1 MKKLFLLV
9 TAFCLLYACPLL
21 PAQNESLPYRTG
33 KFDSS
38 AESLRKYQVPEWF
51 RDAKFGI
58 WSHWGPQAV
67 PREGDWYAKNM
78 YVEGSRQYKYHVA
91 TYGHPSEFG
100 YKDIVDLW
108 KAERWDPEEL
118 MKLYKRVGAKYIV
131 SMGTH
136 HDNFFL
142 WDSKLNKWNS
152 VNKGPQKDV
161 VGLWQQAAKKEGL
174 YFGVSEHLGA
184 SYTWFQTAHMADTSG
199 AYAGVPYDGN
209 DPVYSDLYH
218 ERADKSDT
226 GWLTTNPAW
235 QVDWYYKIKELV
247 DMYHPDLLYSD
258 SGFPFDYVGRCQLA
272 NLYNTSADLNG
283 NIQAVYTC
291 KHNPLGMGVLD
302 VERGAVEGIS
312 EDPWQ
317 TDTSIG
323 DWYYRRGQRY
333 MSSDQVIQ
341 MLIDVVSKNGNLL
354 LNIVQ
359 TPEGDLEDD
368 VLDILEGIG
377 RWIDDNGEAIYGSRP
392 WKIYGEGPSMEN
404 QARGTFGGVRDVRP
418 YQPGDLRFTTR
429 DGKLFVFCMEPTD
442 GKLSV
447 KALGKSSPYYQ
458 QVSSIRMLGS
468 KEKVRWTQAAD
479 SLEITSPSFHPSY
492 AATVYEIQFK

>member
-118 MKLYKRVGAKYIV
+118 MKLYKRVGAKYFV

-199 AYAGVPYDGN
+199 AYAGVPYDGH

-272 NLYNTSADLNG
+272 NLYNSSADLNG

-368 VLDILEGIG
+368 VLDILEAERLFTVHALG
-377 RWIDDNGEAIYGSRP
+377 RYMAKVRPWRIRPEVHSAESGTCAPTSLETCVSPPGTESSLYSAWSPRTESSASRP
-392 WKIYGEGPSMEN
+392 
-404 QARGTFGGVRDVRP
+404 
-418 YQPGDLRFTTR
+418 
-429 DGKLFVFCMEPTD
+429 
-442 GKLSV
+442 
-447 KALGKSSPYYQ
+447 
-458 QVSSIRMLGS
+458 LGS
-468 KEKVRWTQAAD
+468 LPRTINRFLRSACLAAR
-479 SLEITSPSFHPSY
+479 
-492 AATVYEIQFK
+492 KR

>member
-1 MKKLFLLV
+1 
-9 TAFCLLYACPLL
+9 
-21 PAQNESLPYRTG
+21 
-33 KFDSS
+33 
-38 AESLRKYQVPEWF
+38 
-51 RDAKFGI
+51 
-58 WSHWGPQAV
+58 
-67 PREGDWYAKNM
+67 
-78 YVEGSRQYKYHVA
+78 
-91 TYGHPSEFG
+91 
-100 YKDIVDLW
+100 
-108 KAERWDPEEL
+108 
-118 MKLYKRVGAKYIV
+118 
-131 SMGTH
+131 
-136 HDNFFL
+136 
-142 WDSKLNKWNS
+142 
-152 VNKGPQKDV
+152 
-161 VGLWQQAAKKEGL
+161 
-174 YFGVSEHLGA
+174 
-184 SYTWFQTAHMADTSG
+184 MADTSG

-272 NLYNTSADLNG
+272 NLYNSSADLNG
-283 NIQAVYTC
+283 NTQAVYTC

-368 VLDILEGIG
+368 VLEILEGIG

-468 KEKVRWTQAAD
+468 KEKVRWTQGAD